1 MAVHDHRDPQV
12 GQPLCAECY
21 DYPAHAVWQWPG
33 PELWRRFT
41 IKLWRGIAQHLGVTE
56 TACKALVRVQFA
68 KVVEFQRRGIVHYH
82 ALIRLDG
89 APTPDQRF
97 PPPAVQLGA
106 DLLADLAVRAA
117 GQVEYEALPV
127 DGADSPRRL
136 RFGRQVDA
144 RPVHDQADRENAGGA
159 QLHPETVS
167 AYVAKYATKAAADLI
182 PADGGPNPHL
192 GRLKNVVGSLAL
204 RANLAGQTA
213 TDGAYKGWDRWVDM
227 LGYRGHF
234 ASKSRRYST
243 TLGRLRQARRDHT
256 RRQHLEQRQAE
267 GAAWADQDQEADGL
281 DTTLVVGSWRFAGI
295 GWLTTGDAALAAA
308 SAARARDD

>member
-1 MAVHDHRDPQV
+1 
-12 GQPLCAECY
+12 
-21 DYPAHAVWQWPG
+21 
-33 PELWRRFT
+33 
-41 IKLWRGIAQHLGVTE
+41 
-56 TACKALVRVQFA
+56 
-68 KVVEFQRRGIVHYH
+68 
-82 ALIRLDG
+82 
-89 APTPDQRF
+89 
-97 PPPAVQLGA
+97 VQLGA

-127 DGADSPRRL
+127 DGADSRRRL

-144 RPVHDQADRENAGGA
+144 RPVHDQADRENTGGA

-167 AYVAKYATKAAADLI
+167 AYVAKYATKAAADI
-182 PADGGPNPHL
+182 SPADGGPNPHL
-192 GRLKNVVGSLAL
+192 RRLKTVVGSLAL
-204 RANLAGQTA
+204 RATLAGLTG
-213 TDGAYKGWDRWVDM
+213 TDGAYKGWRRWVDM

-256 RRQHLEQRQAE
+256 RRQHLEQRP
-267 GAAWADQDQEADGL
+267 AAAGWADQDQEADEL
-281 DTTLVVGSWRFAGI
+281 NTTLVVGSWRFAGI